1 VVPEAPHLTTVAV
14 LGFGSIGR
22 RHAGILTQLG
32 CRVRGY
38 DPVADPA
45 STPNVEPA
53 ADVEEALA
61 GADAAVIA
69 SPTSVHLEQ
78 AALALERGCH
88 VLVEK
93 PLATSADGVAALV
106 ERAEQQ
112 GRLLAVA
119 MNLRFHPGPRGVKRV
134 VEEGAIGRPL
144 FAHFTFGSYLPDWRP
159 GHDYRDGY
167 SARREL
173 GGGVLLDVIH
183 EIDYG
188 VWLLGG
194 VHAVSAS
201 VGHVSDLEIDVED
214 FALLQLAFES
224 GAHASMDLDYV
235 DRSYRRGC
243 RIVGSEGSVAW
254 SWHEQHIVVYA
265 PRGEEDVRRTP
276 SDITSSYVEQMESFV
291 GAVRDGAT
299 STDGLPLVSGAEAL
313 EVLAV
318 VDAARESAASGR
330 RVELPRTAPLPT

>member
-1 VVPEAPHLTTVAV
+1 MAV

-22 RHAGILTQLG
+22 RHARILGDLG
-32 CRVRGY
+32 CRVRAY
-38 DPVADPA
+38 D
-45 STPNVEPA
+45 PA
-53 ADVEEALA
+53 ADTASTASVESAPDVDAALD
-61 GADAAVIA
+61 GADAVVIA

-78 AALALERGCH
+78 ATRALEAGCH

-93 PLATSADGVAALV
+93 PLATSTEGVAPLL

-119 MNLRFHPGPRGVKRV
+119 MNLRFHPGPRGIKHV
-134 VEEGAIGRPL
+134 VEAGAIGSPL

-159 GHDYRDGY
+159 DDDYRRSY

-183 EIDYG
+183 EVDYC
-188 VWLLGG
+188 VWLLGA
-194 VHAVSAS
+194 VRAVSAS

-254 SWHEQHIVVYA
+254 SWHEQHIVVYG
-265 PRGEEDVRRTP
+265 PGREEDVRRTP
-276 SDITSSYVEQMESFV
+276 SEVAPSYVEQMETFV
-291 GAVRDGAT
+291 GAVRDGAS
-299 STDGLPLVSGAEAL
+299 STEGLRLVSGAEAL
-313 EVLAV
+313 EVLSV
-318 VDAARESAASGR
+318 VDAARESAATGR
-330 RVELPRTAPLPT
+330 RVELPRAAPLPS

>member
-1 VVPEAPHLTTVAV
+1 MAGARDLTIAVV
-14 LGFGSIGR
+14 GFGSIGR
-22 RHAGILTQLG
+22 RHARILTDLG
-32 CRVRGY
+32 CRVRAY
-38 DPVADPA
+38 DPVADLGAVPGVEGAA
-45 STPNVEPA
+45 SAEQ
-53 ADVEEALA
+53 ALQ

-78 AALALERGCH
+78 ASLALDHCSH

-93 PLATSADGVAALV
+93 PLATSAEGVAELL

-112 GRLLAVA
+112 QRLLAVA
-119 MNLRFHPGPRGVKRV
+119 MNLRFHAGPFGVKRV

-159 GHDYRDGY
+159 DDDYRRSY

-188 VWLLGG
+188 VWLLGA
-194 VHAVSAS
+194 VTAVSAT
-201 VGHVSDLEIDVED
+201 VGHVSDLEMDVED
-214 FALLQLAFES
+214 FALLQLSFDA

-243 RIVGSEGSVAW
+243 RIVGSLGSVAW
-254 SWHEQHIVVYA
+254 SWHEQHIVVYG
-265 PRGEEDVRRTP
+265 PGGEENVRPTP
-276 SDITSSYVEQMESFV
+276 SDVAPSYVEQMETFV
-291 GAVRDGAT
+291 GAVREGNL
-299 STDGLPLVSGAEAL
+299 STDGSRLVSGAEAL
-313 EVLAV
+313 EVLKV
-318 VDAARESAASGR
+318 VDAARESAATGQ
-330 RVELPRTAPLPT
+330 RVEVTRAAPLPS